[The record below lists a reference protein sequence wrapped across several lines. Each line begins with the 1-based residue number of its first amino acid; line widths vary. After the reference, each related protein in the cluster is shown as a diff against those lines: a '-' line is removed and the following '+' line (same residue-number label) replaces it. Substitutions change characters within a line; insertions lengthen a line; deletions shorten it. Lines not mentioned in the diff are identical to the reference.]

1 MTAFFVLGLLYSVL
15 QIHQSLD
22 QGQLAYP
29 ITYDDSSYFRDGIV
43 LLHAVQDRGPLAFFS
58 EWWKQPPHSPWS
70 AVLTFVGFAVFGPVD
85 WAPAAA
91 SSFAISSMLAALA
104 LLTRDLR
111 LHVALLL
118 AVGLLSWPYF
128 GHMICDSRPDRA
140 WGIFVALFVAVVS
153 NAMGREFSRRAI
165 VCAGAL
171 LAAALLA
178 KTSTAPVTLAIA
190 FGVTG
195 ASVLLQRHEGIA
207 GAKTVAR
214 SIVPFALV
222 FILGFLVALPHYA
235 VAFRNI
241 YEYISA
247 NVFGDRAHIWEL
259 PLSLKEHFLYHLTG
273 IGGRVTMG
281 AWFWITAATL
291 VVFLYVIYRK
301 RDRLAG
307 AKAACYAVAF
317 AIALAAV
324 TIPAHKSPHIGSV
337 VPAICAMAWV
347 AMSAYLARSEYAT
360 PTGRRFESALLI
372 ATVAVGVLTFRW
384 HSTIRYGPADA
395 DRFADIRERHSSVVQ
410 VLDSLTASGIS
421 YGKVFVVGTTQYL
434 NAETLRYYALTK
446 RLDGLAFV
454 DDLFN
459 ADLPGTT
466 AAIEGS
472 DAVILFTSDNDELV
486 RTLASGDAKFVGEI
500 ARRVEGNAH
509 LRRALTLASR
519 IGVGETRV
527 YVRPAAFEMALR
539 FRGFG
544 PIEGPF
550 SQWNLPRVRWGFGP
564 SSSFSIPGSMHSKRL
579 LLEAQTP
586 HKAQILTILVDGR
599 EVKRYEFVNTDNPE
613 QIIADLPDAGGRDRI
628 VEFVYSKWHT
638 GGGPDPRKMAVL
650 FRRIQL
656 E

>member
-1 MTAFFVLGLLYSVL
+1 MVAFFVLGLLYSVL

-22 QGQLAYP
+22 QGQLGYP
-29 ITYDDSSYFRDGIV
+29 ITYDDSSYFRDGLL
-43 LLHAVQDRGPLAFFS
+43 LLHAVQDRGPLAFLS

-70 AVLTFVGFAVFGPVD
+70 AALTFVGFAVFGPVD

-91 SSFAISSMLAALA
+91 SSFVISSMLAVLA

-118 AVGLLSWPYF
+118 AVGVLSWPYF
-128 GHMICDSRPDRA
+128 GHMICDSRPDMA
-140 WGIFVALFVAVVS
+140 WGIFVALFVALVS
-153 NAMGREFSRRAI
+153 NAIGSELSRRAI

-178 KTSTAPVTLAIA
+178 KTSTFPVTLAIA

-207 GAKTVAR
+207 AANTGAR
-214 SIVPFALV
+214 SIASFALV
-222 FILGFLVALPHYA
+222 FVLGSLLALPHYA

-241 YEYISA
+241 YEYITA

-259 PLSLKEHFLYHLTG
+259 PLSFNEHFLYHLTG
-273 IGGRVTMG
+273 IGGGAMMG
-281 AWFWITAATL
+281 TWFWITAATL

-317 AIALAAV
+317 AIAFAAV

-347 AMSAYLARSEYAT
+347 AMSTYLARSEYAA
-360 PTGRRFESALLI
+360 PTGRRFVDGLLI
-372 ATVAVGVLTFRW
+372 AAVAVGVLNFQW

-410 VLDSLTASGIS
+410 VLDSLVANGIS
-421 YGKVFVVGTTQYL
+421 YGKVSVVGTTLYL
-434 NAETLRYYALTK
+434 NAETLRYYALKK

-459 ADLPGTT
+459 ADLPGAT

-486 RTLASGDAKFVGEI
+486 RTLPSGDAKFVDEI
-500 ARRVEGNAH
+500 ARRVEGDAH
-509 LRRALTLASR
+509 LRRALTLESR
-519 IGVGETRV
+519 IGLGETRV
-527 YVRPAAFEMALR
+527 YVRPAAFEMGR
-539 FRGFG
+539 RVRGFG

-564 SSSFSIPGSMHSKRL
+564 SSSFSIPGVMHSKRL

-586 HKAQILTILVDGR
+586 HKTQVLTILVDGH
-599 EVKRYEFVNTDNPE
+599 EVKRYEFVGTNAPE
-613 QIIADLPDAGGRDRI
+613 QVIADLPDAGGGDRI
-628 VEFVYSKWHT
+628 VELVYSKWHT
-638 GGGPDPRKMAVL
+638 GDGPDPRKMAVL